1 MKNGGIKELTGLS
14 AGIVSAYVARN
25 TVPASELPA
34 LLERVHEALAEAEG
48 PGGAPE
54 PVPAVP
60 VKDAVKPRAVVCLEC
75 GREFKALKR
84 HLSSEH
90 DLDPDGY
97 RQKWSLSEDF
107 PLVAPEYSRRRS
119 DMARRLGLG
128 RKPAAKVGQRG
139 T

>member
-1 MKNGGIKELTGLS
+1 MNDLTGLS

-25 TVPASELPA
+25 TVPASALPA
-34 LLERVHEALAEAEG
+34 LLGSVHEALAEAEG
-48 PGGAPE
+48 AGGALE

-90 DLDPDGY
+90 DLEPDGY
-97 RQKWSLSEDF
+97 RQKWRLSEDF

-119 DMARRLGLG
+119 EMARRLGLG
-128 RKPAAKVGQRG
+128 RKPAAKAGRQG
-139 T
+139 A